1 MTVAELIEKLS
12 TLNPD
17 HDVLIEVDHGDVRDV
32 NPAFVDEVKITEHG
46 SVHYE
51 EVEDEET
58 RDIVL
63 IRA

>member
-32 NPAFVDEVKITEHG
+32 NPAFVGEVKITEHG
-46 SVHYE
+46 SVFYE
-51 EVEDEET
+51 EAEDEET
-58 RDIVL
+58 RDVVL

>member
-12 TLNPD
+12 TLNSD

>member
-46 SVHYE
+46 SVFYE
-51 EVEDEET
+51 EAEDEET
-58 RDIVL
+58 RDVVL

>member
-46 SVHYE
+46 SVFYE
-51 EVEDEET
+51 EAEGEET
-58 RDIVL
+58 RDVVL